1 MKDMPSFR
9 DVETINQLRAHYAEC
24 CNNMYVAT
32 ICGNDPMGMLVFF
45 KFFAVSLSILV
56 DGVGAF

>member
-1 MKDMPSFR
+1 MKNMPSFR